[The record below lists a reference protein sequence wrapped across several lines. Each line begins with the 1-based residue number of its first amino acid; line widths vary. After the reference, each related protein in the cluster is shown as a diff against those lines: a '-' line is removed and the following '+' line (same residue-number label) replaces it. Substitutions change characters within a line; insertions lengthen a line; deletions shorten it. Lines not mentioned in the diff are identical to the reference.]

1 MILSLMT
8 EKELEILD
16 FSCNQFGH
24 QTPGTNEEI
33 LTFCKSRFGIQF
45 PQYGKVEVNGENV
58 KKAMGDIL

>member
-16 FSCNQFGH
+16 FPCDLFGH
-24 QTPGTNEEI
+24 QAPGTNEEI
-33 LTFCKSRFGIQF
+33 HTFCKGPFGIQF

>member
-8 EKELEILD
+8 EKGLKILD

-24 QTPGTNEEI
+24 QAPGTNEEI
-33 LTFCKSRFGIQF
+33 YNFCKGRFGIQF
-45 PQYGKVEVNGENV
+45 PQYGKIEVNGENV

>member
-8 EKELEILD
+8 EKRLEILD
-16 FSCNQFGH
+16 FPCDQFG
-24 QTPGTNEEI
+24 QQALGTNEEI
-33 LTFCKSRFGIQF
+33 HTFCKSRFGIQF

>member
-16 FSCNQFGH
+16 FPCDQFGH
-24 QTPGTNEEI
+24 QASGKNEEI
-33 LTFCKSRFGIQF
+33 HTFCKDRFGIQF
-45 PQYGKVEVNGENV
+45 PQYGKIEVNGEKV

>member
-16 FSCNQFGH
+16 FHCDQFGH
-24 QTPGTNEEI
+24 QAPGTNEEI
-33 LTFCKSRFGIQF
+33 HTFCKGRFGIQF

>member
-24 QTPGTNEEI
+24 QAPGTNEEI
-33 LTFCKSRFGIQF
+33 HTFCKSRFGIQF

-58 KKAMGDIL
+58 KKAMDHIL

>member
-24 QTPGTNEEI
+24 QAPGTNEEI
-33 LTFCKSRFGIQF
+33 HTFCKGPFGIQF
-45 PQYGKVEVNGENV
+45 LQYGKIEVNGENV

>member
-16 FSCNQFGH
+16 FPCDQFGH
-24 QTPGTNEEI
+24 QAPETNEEI
-33 LTFCKSRFGIQF
+33 HTFCKGRFGIQCS
-45 PQYGKVEVNGENV
+45 QYCKVEVNGENV

>member
-1 MILSLMT
+1 MT

-24 QTPGTNEEI
+24 QAPGTNEEI
-33 LTFCKSRFGIQF
+33 HTFCKSRFGIQF

>member
-8 EKELEILD
+8 EKGLEILD
-16 FSCNQFGH
+16 FGH
-24 QTPGTNEEI
+24 QAPGTNEEI
-33 LTFCKSRFGIQF
+33 HTFCKSRFGIQF